1 MEKKQNGILAK
12 TAKALSEIES
22 NELRATFVA
31 TLFVFI
37 LMASYY
43 ILRPVRDAMASDW
56 TDSEVSFLWNMNFFV
71 SAGIVSLYG
80 FAVSRAK
87 LKNVVP
93 SMYAFFALSF
103 VLFYVGVAAI
113 GDFDLGAISIGGFT
127 VVVDDTFVDKTFYLW
142 VSVFALFHVS
152 VFWTFMADT
161 FNPNQAKRLFAIIG
175 AGASAGALV
184 GPAIPALF
192 AGMLGTDT
200 LMLIASV
207 SLMLVIPLVF
217 YIYHLKETEL
227 GNTDLQAD
235 TSKAKIGGN
244 WWQGFQSFFTNP
256 YLLGIGAFILLY
268 VFIGS
273 FVYFEQKNLLAD
285 FSRTERTQILG
296 GVDWLVN
303 LVTFGMAFFLT
314 GRIVGKVGMSV
325 ALAIM
330 PFLVGAGLLVL
341 AFAPAL
347 TVLLALQVFRRG
359 GNYGLTRPAREM
371 LYTRVTQEERF
382 KAKPVIDIVVYR
394 GGDAVSG
401 TLFAFLTDGIGL
413 GLAAVAVVGSAIAA
427 AWGSI
432 GIWLGKQ
439 FDKNKKSGEANE

>member
-1 MEKKQNGILAK
+1 MGNKQNGILAK

-22 NELRATFVA
+22 NELKATFVS
-31 TLFVFI
+31 TLFVFV

-56 TDSEVSFLWNMNFFV
+56 SDSEVSFLWNINFFV

-80 FAVSRAK
+80 FAISRAK

-103 VLFYVGVAAI
+103 VLFYVGVTAI
-113 GDFDLGAISIGGFT
+113 GEFDLGAISIKGFT
-127 VVVDDTFVDKTFYLW
+127 VELDDTFIDKAFYLW

-200 LMLIASV
+200 LMLIASA

-217 YIYHLKETEL
+217 YIYHLKDTEL
-227 GNTDLQAD
+227 GNTDLEAD
-235 TSKAKIGGN
+235 TSKPTIGGN

-256 YLLGIGAFILLY
+256 YLLGIGVFILLY

-273 FVYFEQKNLLAD
+273 FVYFEQKNLLAE
-285 FSRTERTQILG
+285 FSRAERTQILG
-296 GVDWLVN
+296 SVDWLVN
-303 LVTFGMAFFLT
+303 VVTFGMAFFLT
-314 GRIVGKVGMSV
+314 GRIVGKVGMPV
-325 ALAIM
+325 ALALM
-330 PFLVGAGLLVL
+330 PFLVGGGLLVL
-341 AFAPAL
+341 AFAPML

-371 LYTRVTQEERF
+371 LYTKVTQEERF

-427 AWGSI
+427 AWGGT
-432 GIWLGKQ
+432 GIWLGKR
-439 FDKNKKSGEANE
+439 FDKKKSMGEANE

>member
-1 MEKKQNGILAK
+1 LAK
-12 TAKALSEIES
+12 AAKALSEIES
-22 NELRATFVA
+22 NELKATFVS
-31 TLFVFI
+31 TLFVFV

-56 TDSEVSFLWNMNFFV
+56 SDSEVSFLWNINFFV

-103 VLFYVGVAAI
+103 VLFYVGVTAI
-113 GDFDLGAISIGGFT
+113 GEFDLGAITIKGFS
-127 VVVDDTFVDKTFYLW
+127 VVVDDTFIDKAFYLW

-184 GPAIPALF
+184 GPAIPTLF
-192 AGMLGTDT
+192 AGVLGTDT
-200 LMLIASV
+200 LMLIASA

-227 GNTDLQAD
+227 GNTDLKAD
-235 TSKAKIGGN
+235 TSKATIGGN
-244 WWQGFQSFFTNP
+244 WWQGFQSFITNP

-285 FSRTERTQILG
+285 FSRAERTQILG
-296 GVDWLVN
+296 SVDWLVN
-303 LVTFGMAFFLT
+303 VVTFGMAFFLT
-314 GRIVGKVGMSV
+314 GRIVGKVGMPV
-325 ALAIM
+325 ALALM
-330 PFLVGAGLLVL
+330 PFLVGGGLLIL
-341 AFAPAL
+341 AFAPVL
-347 TVLLALQVFRRG
+347 TVLLALQVFRRC

-371 LYTRVTQEERF
+371 LYTRVTREERF

-427 AWGSI
+427 AWG
-432 GIWLGKQ
+432 GTGLWLGKI
-439 FDKNKKSGEANE
+439 FDTKKNKGELNE

>member
-1 MEKKQNGILAK
+1 MRNKQNGILAK
-12 TAKALSEIES
+12 TARALSEIES
-22 NELRATFVA
+22 NELKATLVS
-31 TLFVFI
+31 TLFVFV

-56 TDSEVSFLWNMNFFV
+56 TDSEVSFLWNINFFV

-80 FAVSRAK
+80 FAISRAK

-103 VLFYVGVAAI
+103 VFFYVGVTAI
-113 GDFDLGAISIGGFT
+113 GEFDLGAITIKGFT
-127 VVVDDTFVDKTFYLW
+127 VVVDDTFVDKAFYLW

-192 AGMLGTDT
+192 AGTLGTDT
-200 LMLIASV
+200 LMLIASA

-227 GNTDLQAD
+227 GNTDLEAD
-235 TSKAKIGGN
+235 TSKATIGGN
-244 WWQGFQSFFTNP
+244 WWQGFQSFITNP

-285 FSRTERTQILG
+285 FSRAERTQILG
-296 GVDWLVN
+296 SVDWLVN
-303 LVTFGMAFFLT
+303 VVTFGMAFFLT
-314 GRIVGKVGMSV
+314 GRIVSKVGMPV
-325 ALAIM
+325 ALALM
-330 PFLVGAGLLVL
+330 PFLVGGGLLIL
-341 AFAPAL
+341 AFAPML

-413 GLAAVAVVGSAIAA
+413 GLAAVAIVGSAIAA
-427 AWGSI
+427 AWGGV

-439 FDKNKKSGEANE
+439 FDTKKNKGELSE

>member
-1 MEKKQNGILAK
+1 MSNANKGIISRS
-12 TAKALSEIES
+12 AKALSQVEA
-22 NELRATFVA
+22 NELKATLIS
-31 TLFVFI
+31 TLFVFV

-56 TDSEVSFLWNMNFFV
+56 TDSEVSFLWNINFFV

-103 VLFYVGVAAI
+103 VLFYIGVTAI
-113 GDFDLGAISIGGFT
+113 SEFDLGAVTIKGFT
-127 VVVDDTFVDKTFYLW
+127 VVVDDAFVDKAFYLW
-142 VSVFALFHVS
+142 VSVFALFHIS

-161 FNPNQAKRLFAIIG
+161 FNPDQAKRLFAIIG

-184 GPAIPALF
+184 GPAVPTLF

-200 LMLIASV
+200 LMLIASA

-227 GNTDLQAD
+227 GNTDLKAD
-235 TSKAKIGGN
+235 TSKATIGGN

-285 FSRTERTQILG
+285 FSRAERTQILG
-296 GVDWLVN
+296 GIDWLVN

-314 GRIVGKVGMSV
+314 GRIVAKVGMSA
-325 ALAIM
+325 ALALM
-330 PFLVGAGLLVL
+330 PFLIGAGLLIL

-371 LYTRVTQEERF
+371 LYTKVTQEERF

-427 AWGSI
+427 AWGVT
-432 GIWLGKQ
+432 GIWLGKI
-439 FDKNKKSGEANE
+439 FDTKNNKGEANE

>member
-1 MEKKQNGILAK
+1 MPTSSNGIIAK
-12 TAKALSEIES
+12 AAKALSEIES
-22 NELRATFVA
+22 NELKATFVA

-56 TDSEVSFLWNMNFFV
+56 TDSEVSFLWNINFFV
-71 SAGIVSLYG
+71 SAGIVAVYG

-87 LKNVVP
+87 LRNVIP
-93 SMYAFFALSF
+93 SMYGFFALSF
-103 VLFYVGVAAI
+103 IAFYFGISLVSDRVLI
-113 GDFDLGAISIGGFT
+113 
-127 VVVDDTFVDKTFYLW
+127 DKAFYLW

-161 FNPNQAKRLFAIIG
+161 FNKEQAKRLFAIIG

-192 AGMLGTDT
+192 AGVLGTDT
-200 LMLIASV
+200 LMLVASF

-217 YIYHLKETEL
+217 YMYHLKGTEL
-227 GNTDLQAD
+227 GNSDLEAD
-235 TSKAKIGGN
+235 TSRATIGGK

-256 YLLGIGAFILLY
+256 YLLGIGVFILLY

-273 FVYFEQKNLLAD
+273 FVYFEQKNLLVD
-285 FSRTERTQILG
+285 FSRAERTQILG
-296 GVDWLVN
+296 SIDWLVN
-303 LVTFGMAFFLT
+303 VVTFGMAFFVT
-314 GRIVGKVGMSV
+314 GRIVAKVGMPA
-325 ALAIM
+325 ALALM
-330 PFLVGAGLLVL
+330 PVLVCAGLLIL
-341 AFAPAL
+341 AFAPVL

-371 LYTRVTQEERF
+371 LYTKVTREERF
-382 KAKPVIDIVVYR
+382 KAKPVVDIVVYR
-394 GGDAVSG
+394 GGDAISG

-413 GLAAVAVVGSAIAA
+413 GIAAVAVVGSVIAA
-427 AWGSI
+427 AWAGA
-432 GIWLGKQ
+432 GVWLGRQ
-439 FDKNKKSGEANE
+439 FDRSKESGDSK

>member
-1 MEKKQNGILAK
+1 MKNKKNGILAK

-22 NELRATFVA
+22 NELKATFVS
-31 TLFVFI
+31 TLFVFV

-56 TDSEVSFLWNMNFFV
+56 SDSEVSFLWNINFFV

-103 VLFYVGVAAI
+103 VLFYIGVTAI
-113 GDFDLGAISIGGFT
+113 GKFDLGAITIQGFT
-127 VVVDDTFVDKTFYLW
+127 VVVDDTFVDKAFYLW
-142 VSVFALFHVS
+142 VSVFALFHIS

-161 FNPNQAKRLFAIIG
+161 FNPNQAKRLFAIIATG
-175 AGASAGALV
+175 AAAGGQV

-192 AGMLGTDT
+192 AGMLGIDT
-200 LMLIASV
+200 LMLIASTG
-207 SLMLVIPLVF
+207 LILVIPLVF

-227 GNTDLQAD
+227 GNTDLGAD
-235 TSKAKIGGN
+235 TSKVAIGGK
-244 WWQGFQSFFTNP
+244 WWQGFQSFIINP

-273 FVYFEQKNLLAD
+273 FVYFEQKNLLVD
-285 FSRTERTQILG
+285 YSRIERTQILG
-296 GVDWLVN
+296 SIDWLVN
-303 LVTFGMAFFLT
+303 TVTFGMAFFVT
-314 GRIVGKVGMSV
+314 GRIVTKLGMPT
-325 ALAIM
+325 ALALM
-330 PFLVGAGLLVL
+330 PFLVCAGLLIL
-341 AFAPAL
+341 AFAPML

-359 GNYGLTRPAREM
+359 GNYGLTRPSREM
-371 LYTRVTQEERF
+371 LYTKVTREERF

-401 TLFAFLTDGIGL
+401 TLFAFLTDGIGF

-427 AWGSI
+427 AWGGM

-439 FDKNKKSGEANE
+439 FDTKKNKGELSE